1 MNQIELFS
9 LNQIDDRD
17 FYHGFHDHHMTEK
30 STRTKRPIKRAAIP
44 AKDTAAQTSNV
55 NTIQGT

>member
-30 STRTKRPIKRAAIP
+30 STRTKRPIKRAAIRQRR
-44 AKDTAAQTSNV
+44 AAQTLTNQV
-55 NTIQGT
+55 NQGT

>member
-30 STRTKRPIKRAAIP
+30 STRRKQRPIKRAAIP

-55 NTIQGT
+55 NTI

>member
-30 STRTKRPIKRAAIP
+30 STRTKRRPIKRAAIP

-55 NTIQGT
+55 NTI

>member
-30 STRTKRPIKRAAIP
+30 STRTKRPTKKGAARSKLAP
-44 AKDTAAQTSNV
+44 QTQTTK
-55 NTIQGT
+55 TI